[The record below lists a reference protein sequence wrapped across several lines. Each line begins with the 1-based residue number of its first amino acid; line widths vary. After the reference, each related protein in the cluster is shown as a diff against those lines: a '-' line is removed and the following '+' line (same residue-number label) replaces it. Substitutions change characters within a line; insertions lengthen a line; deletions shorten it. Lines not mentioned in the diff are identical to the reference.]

1 MRYTQKIDLEI
12 DVRKMLKW
20 KCALRNF
27 RNLNASFLVVY
38 FSRNDK
44 LDVMIGDTPP
54 IDYIVGR
61 KNYDCTLA
69 NINTFAQGSYGF
81 GFPKTENSQKFKV
94 RLFTSIFLKMN
105 IFWTC

>member
-1 MRYTQKIDLEI
+1 
-12 DVRKMLKW
+12 
-20 KCALRNF
+20 
-27 RNLNASFLVVY
+27 
-38 FSRNDK
+38 
-44 LDVMIGDTPP
+44 MIGDTPP

-94 RLFTSIFLKMN
+94 RVITSIFLKMS
-105 IFWTC
+105 IFSELVRNWFDGCFNFAC